1 MSRLFSSFIVY
12 SFVLLGIHLLLL
24 CSFMMGNV
32 KGMDM
37 GERECVGK
45 LGRVEGGKLFRI
57 CCMKEEL
64 IFKKKD

>member
-1 MSRLFSSFIVY
+1 
-12 SFVLLGIHLLLL
+12 
-24 CSFMMGNV
+24 MGNV